1 VITGITLTNTTPLSA
16 DEVASV
22 VEHMNDDHSDAILL
36 YISAFTDLK
45 TDNVEDA
52 IMTNID
58 FSGIDIQ
65 LKLNRELIE
74 QRILF
79 ADTGTKVEFNDRN
92 NIRAVLVDMVKIARN
107 SNRELTSR
115 N

>member
-1 VITGITLTNTTPLSA
+1 MTNTTPLSA

-65 LKLNRELIE
+65 LKLKLNRELIE

-107 SNRELTSR
+107 R
-115 N
+115 NKQ